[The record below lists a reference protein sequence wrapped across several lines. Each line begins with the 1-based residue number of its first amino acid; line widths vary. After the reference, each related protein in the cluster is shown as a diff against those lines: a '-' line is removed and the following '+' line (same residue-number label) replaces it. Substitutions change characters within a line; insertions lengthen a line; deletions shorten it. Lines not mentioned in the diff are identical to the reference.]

1 MRKLLL
7 FTAAVSMAVCPL
19 SAGPW
24 DKLTKLDVKET
35 ILIPGKQLPP
45 GKYVMKLMESQ
56 SDRHIVMIYNED
68 QSKLEATVLAIPNTR
83 LQPTGD
89 TVLKYWET
97 PAGVPPALRAWFYP
111 GDNFGQE
118 FAYPKA
124 MAAELSRVNNAKV
137 MYYDGPDK
145 SEYTA
150 DSFKSTE
157 IHDAPEVAAA
167 TTPVPGPAPSPEA
180 ASVAT
185 NPEPAP
191 APQPVAAAPAP
202 EPQPQP
208 VTVAQNT
215 PPPAPAPAPVADT
228 PTPQTAEQL
237 PQTASNIPAVA
248 LTGLSLLGVAF
259 ATRRRSVRA

>member
-1 MRKLLL
+1 MRKILL
-7 FTAAVSMAVCPL
+7 FTAAVCMAVCPL

-24 DKLTKLDVKET
+24 DKLTKLDIKET
-35 ILIPGKQLPP
+35 ILVPGKQLPP

-56 SDRHIVMIYNED
+56 SNRHIVMIYNED
-68 QSKLEATVLAIPNTR
+68 QSKLEATILAIPNNR

-145 SEYTA
+145 ADYTA
-150 DSFKSTE
+150 ETFKSTE

-191 APQPVAAAPAP
+191 APQPVAETPAPA
-202 EPQPQP
+202 PQP

-215 PPPAPAPAPVADT
+215 PPPAPAPVAD
-228 PTPQTAEQL
+228 PQPAEQL
-237 PQTASNIPAVA
+237 PQTASNIPAIA

-259 ATRRRSVRA
+259 ALRRRTAHV